1 MSLRRTPI
9 TMWQF
14 RVSFKDCDVNF
25 CESIASHHYNFW
37 NCNFSVWTCVKLSLF
52 TVNLCWIVSPVRKH
66 PRLLLSSGTS
76 QMETFSPPQSHQ
88 TNPDGDNLTTQPNPG
103 SIPLKISK
111 LHIWFP
117 LHQIT
122 TNQPPQPPLFQYD
135 TSYGY
140 AGLFY
145 QRGFTLEGCF

>member
-1 MSLRRTPI
+1 MNI
-9 TMWQF
+9 
-14 RVSFKDCDVNF
+14 
-25 CESIASHHYNFW
+25 CE
-37 NCNFSVWTCVKLSLF
+37 
-52 TVNLCWIVSPVRKH
+52 IV
-66 PRLLLSSGTS
+66 TS
-76 QMETFSPPQSHQ
+76 QCELVWNRIPGKKAPAAVALQWYK
-88 TNPDGDNLTTQPNPG
+88 PDGDVLPAPISPNQPRWGQSHHPASPA

-122 TNQPPQPPLFQYD
+122 TNQPPQPPLSQYD